1 MPRKPLSK
9 TEIEN
14 FRTTFCKAAY
24 ELYVQENYDAVTM
37 RGVAKVLGCSPMMA
51 YRYFENKEDV
61 FASLRAIWFYRLAQA
76 LEAVPVTSS
85 PVDYM
90 RELGNAYAGFAH
102 ETPHAYRLLYMIPID
117 PLQTYPEVVE
127 AHERTKRVLFGATRR
142 LVVSGEIQGDPVLLA
157 HTLWASIHGLVS
169 LELANQLNQGASF
182 DELFP
187 AMVDCIIE
195 GSKSRSPQYQTRR
208 LRSSIDSVR

>member
-14 FRTTFCKAAY
+14 FRNTFCKAAY
-24 ELYVQENYDAVTM
+24 ELYVQEGYDAVTM
-37 RGVAKVLGCSPMMA
+37 RRIAKVVGGSPMMA

-61 FASLRAIWFYRLAQA
+61 FSSLRAIQFHHLAQA
-76 LEAVPVTSS
+76 LEAVPDSLS
-85 PVDYM
+85 PVEYT
-90 RELGNAYAGFAH
+90 RELGKAYAGFAL

-127 AHERTKRVLFGATRR
+127 AHDRTKRVLFGATRR

-187 AMVDCIIE
+187 EMVNCIIE
-195 GSKSRSPQYQTRR
+195 GNQP
-208 LRSSIDSVR
+208 RSSEC